1 MTTAMETLPP
11 ADDSVERV
19 DDFDSVPLVSE
30 VLLNDLQRFIRRFV
44 VTSDPQAD
52 AVTLWTAHTHAI
64 EAADA
69 TPYLAVTSAEKRSG
83 KTRLREVLE
92 LLVHV
97 ALPAANISDAALF
110 RAIEKLTPTLL
121 LDEADAVFK
130 AREREDLRGML
141 NAGYR
146 RGAVAYRMGGA
157 NKTTLE
163 DFPVFCAKAFF
174 GIGDFL
180 PDTLV
185 DRSIPIRLQRRTS
198 DEPVERFRRRD
209 AEAEGLTLRD
219 RLADWLE
226 PQVDELQRARPQLPE
241 ELDDRASDSW
251 EPLFAIAD
259 LAGGDWPERARR
271 AALTLFNPD
280 QREDDSMTARL
291 LADIYSVFESNG
303 DERLKTTDLIDELCE
318 IEESPWGDWHGKPIS
333 AHGLSKLLRSHR
345 IKTMPVWTEGKT
357 VRGYKAEQF
366 DEAWFRVLGVRRV
379 RNVRSESP
387 SQKTPNATNRPNA
400 VTREPASQADLAE
413 ALCLV
418 CEARPV
424 VGGPCSL
431 RCTECREA
439 TTA

>member
-1 MTTAMETLPP
+1 VN
-11 ADDSVERV
+11 D
-19 DDFDSVPLVSE
+19 
-30 VLLNDLQRFIRRFV
+30 VLLADLERFLRRFV
-44 VTSDPQAD
+44 VMSDAQAD
-52 AVTLWTAHTHAI
+52 ATALWVAHTHATD
-64 EAADA
+64 AAEA

-92 LLVHV
+92 LLVHN

-110 RAIEKLTPTLL
+110 RAVEKLSPTLL

-163 DFPVFCAKAFF
+163 AFPVFCAKAFF

-180 PDTLV
+180 PDTLA
-185 DRSIPIRLQRRTS
+185 DRAIPIRLQRRTS

-209 AEAEGLTLRD
+209 AEAEGYTLRD
-219 RLADWLE
+219 RLGDWLD
-226 PQVDELQRARPQLPE
+226 PQVDDLQGARPHLPD

-259 LAGGDWPERARR
+259 LADGEWPERARR
-271 AALTLFNPD
+271 GALTLFNPD

-291 LADIYSVFESNG
+291 LADIHTVFEANG
-303 DERLKTTDLIDELCE
+303 DERFKTGELIERLCE
-318 IEESPWGDWHGKPIS
+318 IEESPWGDWYGKAIT
-333 AHGLSKLLRSHR
+333 AHGLSKLLRPHR
-345 IKTMPVWTEGKT
+345 IKTMPVWTEGQT

-366 DEAWFRVLGVRRV
+366 EEAWVRVLGVRRV
-379 RNVRSESP
+379 RNVRNESP
-387 SQKTPNATNRPNA
+387 SQKTPNATNATNA
-400 VTREPASQADLAE
+400 GDTGGATAHIPLLGEEGFLDSVATAHRRGLLRTDE
-413 ALCLV
+413 ALERERTHNLV
-418 CEARPV
+418 IRA
-424 VGGPCSL
+424 GIG
-431 RCTECREA
+431 
-439 TTA
+439 